1 MRESG
6 ARKARMS
13 EGWGV
18 KEIEGNWKIGEGG
31 SKEIVWESNKSMFTD
46 KLNIESEFIIH
57 RIDLSYNSQIGCM
70 LPPPGDIPPPSLGMI
85 PHPSSVYLFC
95 ILKIQSYFPKLFL
108 FIYLFIYLFIFTKLI
123 E

>member
-1 MRESG
+1 MRESR
-6 ARKARMS
+6 ALKARMS

-31 SKEIVWESNKSMFTD
+31 SREIVWESNKSMFTD

-70 LPPPGDIPPPSLGMI
+70 LPPPWGYPPSLSRDDPPPLI
-85 PHPSSVYLFC
+85 RVPFLYPENS
-95 ILKIQSYFPKLFL
+95 ILLSQIV
-108 FIYLFIYLFIFTKLI
+108 FIYLFIYLFIYFH
-123 E
+123 

>member
-31 SKEIVWESNKSMFTD
+31 V
-46 KLNIESEFIIH
+46 
-57 RIDLSYNSQIGCM
+57 RR
-70 LPPPGDIPPPSLGMI
+70 
-85 PHPSSVYLFC
+85 LFGNQTNLC
-95 ILKIQSYFPKLFL
+95 L
-108 FIYLFIYLFIFTKLI
+108 LI
-123 E
+123 N